1 MPVIAL
7 TTLLLVPITTVRE
20 LTVRRRTMGLDHHA
34 AAGPER

>member
-7 TTLLLVPITTVRE
+7 TTLLLGPITTVLA
-20 LTVRRRTMGLDHHA
+20 LTVRRRTMDPDHHA